1 MLACLPFPRRRSPR
15 RLARAA
21 AGALLGLLAML
32 PAGAAALPPAV
43 LMALQRAG
51 IPAEAVAVVIEPVG
65 APRADAPRLHLREHA
80 PLNPASLMKLPT
92 TMMALDRLGPAHTWT
107 TPVWL
112 AGPVQGGVL
121 QGDLHLQGQGDPALT
136 LERLWL
142 LLRRVQ
148 ALGVREIRGDIV
160 IDASAVAPAAQ
171 APGDFDGEPLRPY
184 NVQPQALLL
193 AQASVIHTF
202 TPDPAAGVARVSV
215 LPALAGAELQAA
227 VPLTAGP
234 CGDWRRILQA
244 SFGADGR
251 TRFAGRFPAA
261 CGERDWPV
269 ADPVPATYGARLL
282 QGLWAEMGGTLAGRV
297 REGPPP
303 PGRPTLVHRSPPL
316 AEVVR
321 DINKF
326 SNNPMAQ
333 LLFLALGR
341 DDAQGT
347 AQPPGAGAAVASER
361 PGSGG
366 GSGAP
371 SSEADGEPLPAP
383 PWLPASLPGATPEAA
398 RAAMRAW
405 LQHRL
410 GEGVDGLGGAAGA
423 LVDNGSGLSRD
434 NRLSALQLARLLQLH
449 FDSPTMPELMASLPV
464 SGLDGTLRRSRASS
478 GRAHL
483 KTGSL
488 RDVAGLAGYVLSD
501 SGQRYV
507 FVALIQHP
515 SAGFGAARPAL
526 DALVDWTR
534 RDLQGR

>member
-1 MLACLPFPRRRSPR
+1 VLAAL
-15 RLARAA
+15 
-21 AGALLGLLAML
+21 LLGLLWALMAA
-32 PAGAAALPPAV
+32 PAAAAALPPAV
-43 LMALQRAG
+43 LLELQRAR
-51 IPAEAVAVVIEPVG
+51 IPVDAVSVVIEPVG
-65 APRADAPRLHLREHA
+65 NPRSDAPRLHLREHA
-80 PLNPASLMKLPT
+80 PVNPASLMKLPT
-92 TMMALDRLGPAHTWT
+92 TMMALDRLGPAHAWV

-112 AGPVQGGVL
+112 AGRVDVGVL
-121 QGDLHLQGQGDPALT
+121 HGDLHLQGQGDPALT

-148 ALGVREIRGDIV
+148 ALGVHEIRGDIV
-160 IDASAVAPAAQ
+160 IDASAVAPSAQ
-171 APGDFDGEPLRPY
+171 GPGDFDGEPLRPY

-193 AQASVIHTF
+193 AQATVIHTF
-202 TPDPAAGVARVSV
+202 TPDPAAGVARISV
-215 LPALAGAELQAA
+215 LPRLAGAEVQAT

-244 SFGADGR
+244 SFTPDGR
-251 TRFAGRFPAA
+251 ARFTGRYPSA
-261 CGERDWPV
+261 CGVLNWPV
-269 ADPVPATYGARLL
+269 ADPAPATYNARLL
-282 QGLWAEMGGTLAGRV
+282 QGLWTEMGGTLAGRV

-341 DDAQGT
+341 EEAL
-347 AQPPGAGAAVASER
+347 AAARAGAAVATAER
-361 PGSGG
+361 MAGG
-366 GSGAP
+366 GELAP
-371 SSEADGEPLPAP
+371 AATGEPEAEPLPAG
-383 PWLPASLPGATPEAA
+383 LPAGTVPATPEAA

-410 GEGVDGLGGAAGA
+410 GEGQDGLGGAAGA
-423 LVDNGSGLSRD
+423 VVDNGSGLSRE
-434 NRLSALQLARLLQLH
+434 NRLSAAQLARLLQQQ

-464 SGLDGTLRRSRASS
+464 TGLDGTLRRSRAGP

-488 RDVAGLAGYVLSD
+488 RDVAALAGYVLAD

-507 FVALIQHP
+507 FVAMVQHP
-515 SAGFGAARPAL
+515 SAGFGGARPAL

-534 RDLQGR
+534 RDLPAR